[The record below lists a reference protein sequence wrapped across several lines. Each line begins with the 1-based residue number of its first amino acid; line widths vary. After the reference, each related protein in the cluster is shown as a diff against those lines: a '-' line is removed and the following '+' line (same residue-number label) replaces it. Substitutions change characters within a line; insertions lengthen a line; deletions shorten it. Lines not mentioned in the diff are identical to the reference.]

1 MSSHYLGQLEFTDQY
16 LWRKLGSNFGNPNSN
31 FGVQSYELTAFYLHF
46 DIYVLPR
53 KNVIINIC
61 VNLIENLETFLRK
74 LKLGL
79 VQMSNWKILNIKNA
93 LY

>member
-16 LWRKLGSNFGNPNSN
+16 LWRKLGSNFGNSNSN
-31 FGVQSYELTAFYLHF
+31 FGFQSYELTAFHLHL

-74 LKLGL
+74 LKLRL

-93 LY
+93 SY